1 MNLQS
6 RPTERS
12 QLCLCRA
19 GNAVL
24 VRLPFGVPAFLD
36 AFCGGI
42 FCVMTSSNDKLLV
55 LFFFSPVRILY
66 EIREKIQVLA
76 NETMPN
82 ERLEFLRVRIQ
93 GHPFGYMDTPWGYR
107 DTP

>member
-24 VRLPFGVPAFLD
+24 VRLLFGVPAFLD
-36 AFCGGI
+36 AFCGGL
-42 FCVMTSSNDKLLV
+42 CVFLYGMACRGA
-55 LFFFSPVRILY
+55 FFEVRRVGCRY
-66 EIREKIQVLA
+66 IR
-76 NETMPN
+76 
-82 ERLEFLRVRIQ
+82 R
-93 GHPFGYMDTPWGYR
+93 
-107 DTP
+107 

>member
-36 AFCGGI
+36 AFCGGL
-42 FCVMTSSNDKLLV
+42 CVFLYVMACRGAFFEVRRVGCGLGRGRWRHCDWCLV
-55 LFFFSPVRILY
+55 
-66 EIREKIQVLA
+66 IQHFAWPFVFQLSWGEVLRSFA
-76 NETMPN
+76 SC
-82 ERLEFLRVRIQ
+82 L
-93 GHPFGYMDTPWGYR
+93 TP
-107 DTP
+107 

>member
-24 VRLPFGVPAFLD
+24 VRLPIGVPAFLD
-36 AFCGGI
+36 AFCGGL
-42 FCVMTSSNDKLLV
+42 CVFLYGMAV
-55 LFFFSPVRILY
+55 VVHFSRCAGSGV
-66 EIREKIQVLA
+66 
-76 NETMPN
+76 
-82 ERLEFLRVRIQ
+82 
-93 GHPFGYMDTPWGYR
+93 D
-107 DTP
+107 